1 MTERDMIDQF
11 NRMMNQRKWYQ
22 YSSASA
28 FAMALRRRSHRTTV
42 SFQSRSAASC
52 SSVKKG
58 ASSRSFPSS
67 SVGTL
72 GGTNCR
78 RGGRCRR
85 RGWSILRETGT
96 SGNGVG
102 VVYGITTT
110 CRDDGTPLTEGIVEE
125 MGEEIKAGDAST
137 ESILRRGSD
146 EGWNIVTILSGA
158 LRVRPRLGLFGTVWS
173 EPSGDFE
180 EV

>member
-1 MTERDMIDQF
+1 MIDQF
-11 NRMMNQRKWYQ
+11 NTMMNQRKWYQ

-28 FAMALRRRSHRTTV
+28 FTMALRRRSHRATV
-42 SFQSRSAASC
+42 SFQSRRAASC

-58 ASSRSFPSS
+58 TSSRSFPSS

-78 RGGRCRR
+78 QGAGAGDGGGLFSARRARAATVSASFTVLRR
-85 RGWSILRETGT
+85 R
-96 SGNGVG
+96 
-102 VVYGITTT
+102 
-110 CRDDGTPLTEGIVEE
+110 CRDDGAPLTEGIVEE

-146 EGWNIVTILSGA
+146 EGWNIVTILLGT